1 MLAIKL
7 SKFEWNPTTPTDVI
21 NWFRL
26 KEHLYT
32 FELPPKRNPPPIELI
47 FTGQHHNTLAM
58 FPTKFD
64 QNPMTPTEVIN
75 WFQLKEHL
83 YTFELPPKRNPLRLS
98 SYSQGSI
105 TTHLP
110 CTPPNL
116 NEIQWPSLKLLTDS
130 NSKST
135 YIPLSCHQIAIP
147 LRLSSY
153 SQGSITTHSPCTPPI
168 FIQIHHHSSEL
179 HTFLCSPQKHE
190 FFDPLRLS
198 SFSQGSTS
206 AHSPC
211 SPQNFIQIQRHT
223 PELHSTPTQRAL
235 IYLWISQISD
245 FAHIRRVAPVHTAHA
260 NAPGPIDI
268 QRRTS
273 ELQSFY

>member
-1 MLAIKL
+1 M
-7 SKFEWNPTTPTDVI
+7 SS
-21 NWFRL
+21 
-26 KEHLYT
+26 
-32 FELPPKRNPPPIELI
+32 
-47 FTGQHHNTLAM
+47 
-58 FPTKFD
+58 TKFHP
-64 QNPMTPTEVIN
+64 NPLTLVRVTN
-75 WFQLKEHL
+75 DFQLKERKS
-83 YTFELPPKRNPLRLS
+83 TFEIPADSKSTYIPLSCRQNAIPLRLS
-98 SYSQGSI
+98 SFSQDSI
-105 TTHLP
+105 TTHSPYPL
-110 CTPPNL
+110 PNL
-116 NEIQWPSLKLLTDS
+116 NEIQQHSLKLLTDS

-211 SPQNFIQIQRHT
+211 TPPNFIQIQRHT

-235 IYLWISQISD
+235 IYL
-245 FAHIRRVAPVHTAHA
+245 
-260 NAPGPIDI
+260 
-268 QRRTS
+268 
-273 ELQSFY
+273 